1 MAVDQKSEEDRVFGN
16 PENLIVSDTLKD
28 ILEMQRAA
36 DSDSPLDKLDS
47 GNINVRLLWKDGFV
61 AGDIMS
67 FDVNSS
73 IVKISLVMR
82 RFGALIIL
90 NNSIDSQVEI
100 EMSDGMYEEKI
111 IGKITDVSLFR
122 DKDTPDDKVILGFS
136 IAVE

>member
-1 MAVDQKSEEDRVFGN
+1 MAADQKSEEDRVFGN

-73 IVKISLVMR
+73 IVKIYNLY
-82 RFGALIIL
+82 F
-90 NNSIDSQVEI
+90 
-100 EMSDGMYEEKI
+100 
-111 IGKITDVSLFR
+111 TLF
-122 DKDTPDDKVILGFS
+122 
-136 IAVE
+136 